1 MKKDKMDKKNK
12 RKTRKGNKYLSVL
25 LFMLIG
31 AACGV
36 LMAIYLEAISK
47 GDMPLGKYI
56 VVFGLMLIAMYAAA
70 FLQIIIHETGHLV
83 FGLLS
88 GYRFLSFRIGN
99 QMWVK
104 ENGKIRLRKMSLVGT
119 GGQCLMA
126 PPDMEDGKIPFFLYN
141 LGGSFMNIIS
151 SLIFTGVYFFCREAR
166 YLSFFLLLMSVV
178 GIGIGFINGI
188 PMRLG
193 PVDND
198 GYNAKSLA
206 KSPAALR
213 SFWVQMK
220 INEQTVK
227 GVQLKDMPKEWF
239 GIPEEDEMQN
249 SMTAAMAV
257 FYENRLMDQHK
268 FEEAGELIDKLCSMN
283 TAIVGLYNN
292 LLACDRLYCELIGNE
307 DEQVINNLR
316 TKEQLKFM
324 KQMKKFPSVLRTE
337 YAFSLLYEKDMTKVN
352 QIKEQFEKCAAT
364 YPYASDIESEREL
377 LQIADEAAKVLGI

>member
-1 MKKDKMDKKNK
+1 MDKKNK
-12 RKTRKGNKYLSVL
+12 KKTRKRNKYLSGL
-25 LFMLIG
+25 LFILIG

-36 LMAIYLEAISK
+36 LMARYLETISK

-99 QMWVK
+99 LMWIK
-104 ENGKIRLRKMSLVGT
+104 ENEKVRFRKMSLEGT
-119 GGQCLMA
+119 DGQCLMC

-151 SLIFTGVYFFCREAR
+151 SLIFAGAYFLCKEIR
-166 YLSFFLLLMSVV
+166 YLSFFLLLMSIV
-178 GIGIGFINGI
+178 GIGVAFMNGV

-193 PVDND
+193 SVDND
-198 GYNAKSLA
+198 GYNAKSLG
-206 KSPAALR
+206 KSSAALR

-220 INEQTVK
+220 ISEQIAK
-227 GVQLKDMPKEWF
+227 GLRLKEMPEEWF
-239 GIPEEDEMQN
+239 GIPEDDEMQN

-337 YAFSLLYEKDMTKVN
+337 YAFFLLYEKDMTKVN

>member
-1 MKKDKMDKKNK
+1 
-12 RKTRKGNKYLSVL
+12 
-25 LFMLIG
+25 
-31 AACGV
+31 
-36 LMAIYLEAISK
+36 
-47 GDMPLGKYI
+47 
-56 VVFGLMLIAMYAAA
+56 
-70 FLQIIIHETGHLV
+70 
-83 FGLLS
+83 
-88 GYRFLSFRIGN
+88 
-99 QMWVK
+99 
-104 ENGKIRLRKMSLVGT
+104 
-119 GGQCLMA
+119 
-126 PPDMEDGKIPFFLYN
+126 
-141 LGGSFMNIIS
+141 
-151 SLIFTGVYFFCREAR
+151 
-166 YLSFFLLLMSVV
+166 
-178 GIGIGFINGI
+178 
-188 PMRLG
+188 
-193 PVDND
+193 
-198 GYNAKSLA
+198 
-206 KSPAALR
+206 
-213 SFWVQMK
+213 MK
-220 INEQTVK
+220 ISEQIAK
-227 GVQLKDMPKEWF
+227 GLRLKEMPEEWF
-239 GIPEEDEMQN
+239 GIPEDDEMQN

>member
-1 MKKDKMDKKNK
+1 MDKKNK
-12 RKTRKGNKYLSVL
+12 KETRKRNKYLSGL

-47 GDMPLGKYI
+47 SDMPLGEYI
-56 VVFGLMLIAMYAAA
+56 FVFCLMLIAMYVAA
-70 FLQIIIHETGHLV
+70 FLQIIIHEAGHLV
-83 FGLLS
+83 FGLMS

-99 QMWVK
+99 LMWIK
-104 ENGKIRLRKMSLVGT
+104 ENEKIRFRKMSLVGT
-119 GGQCLMA
+119 DGQCLMC
-126 PPDMEDGKIPFFLYN
+126 PPDMKDGKIPFFLYN

-151 SLIFTGVYFFCREAR
+151 SLIFAGVYFLCKEIR

-178 GIGIGFINGI
+178 GIGVAFMNGV
-188 PMRLG
+188 PMQLG
-193 PVDND
+193 SVDND
-198 GYNAKSLA
+198 GYNAKSLG
-206 KSPAALR
+206 KSSAALR

-220 INEQTVK
+220 ISEQIAK
-227 GVQLKDMPKEWF
+227 GLRLKEMPEEWF

-257 FYENRLMDQHK
+257 FYENRLMDQHE
-268 FEEAGELIDKLCSMN
+268 FEEAGKLIDQLCSMN

-292 LLACDRLYCELIGNE
+292 LLACDRLYCELIGDK

-337 YAFSLLYEKDMTKVN
+337 YTFSLLYEKDMAKAN
-352 QIKEQFEKCAAT
+352 QIKEQFEKCTAT
-364 YPYASDIESEREL
+364 YPYTSDIESEREL
-377 LQIADEAAKVLGI
+377 LQIADEAAKVLGK

>member
-1 MKKDKMDKKNK
+1 MDKKNK
-12 RKTRKGNKYLSVL
+12 KETRKRNGYLSGL
-25 LFMLIG
+25 LFMLLG

-36 LMAIYLEAISK
+36 LMVRYLEAILENDTPW
-47 GDMPLGKYI
+47 GEYI
-56 VVFGLMLIAMYAAA
+56 FVFCLMSIMMYVAI
-70 FLQIIIHETGHLV
+70 FLQILIHETGHLV
-83 FGLLS
+83 FGLMS

-99 QMWVK
+99 LMWVK
-104 ENGKIRLRKMSLVGT
+104 ENGKIRLWKMSLVGT
-119 GGQCLMA
+119 GGQCLMC
-126 PPDMEDGKIPFFLYN
+126 PPDMEDGKVPFFLYN

-151 SLIFTGVYFFCREAR
+151 SIIFTGVYFFCKEIH
-166 YLSFFLLLMSVV
+166 YLSFFLLLMSIV
-178 GIGIGFINGI
+178 GIGVGFMNGV

-193 PVDND
+193 SVDND

-206 KSPAALR
+206 KSSAALR

-220 INEQTVK
+220 ISEQTAK
-227 GVQLKDMPKEWF
+227 GLHLKEMPEEWF
-239 GIPEEDEMQN
+239 CIPEEDEMQN

-268 FEEAGELIDKLCSMN
+268 FEEAGKSIDKISSMD

-292 LLACDRLYCELIGNE
+292 LLACDRLYCELLGE
-307 DEQVINNLR
+307 KDEQVINNLR

-324 KQMKKFPSVLRTE
+324 KQMRKFPSVMRTE
-337 YAFSLLYEKDMTKVN
+337 YAYYLLYEKDTAKAN

-377 LQIADEAAKVLGI
+377 LQIADEAAEASGA